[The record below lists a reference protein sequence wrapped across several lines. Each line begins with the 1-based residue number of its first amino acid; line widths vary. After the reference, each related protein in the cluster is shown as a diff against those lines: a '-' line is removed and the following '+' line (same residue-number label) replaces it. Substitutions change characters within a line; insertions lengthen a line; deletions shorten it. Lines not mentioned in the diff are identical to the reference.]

1 MAESFVSNSL
11 LALNTST
18 GRCFT
23 FSAAGSNKDGVF
35 TDLQYDEFQFRYVI
49 RVNPILCGLTDKILL
64 TTSRGAVACDWIAS
78 SPHEIVELGEL
89 DDKGIIIV
97 AEKRLRFQSGS
108 EDGLEA
114 PQFLFLY
121 LPFSNSASHGQFL
134 CVNLVLG
141 THIVLLDDFLE
152 ACIVKLRELGQVMN
166 IGYDI
171 T

>member
-1 MAESFVSNSL
+1 MAESLVSNSL

-23 FSAAGSNKDGVF
+23 LSVADSNKDGVF
-35 TDLQYDEFQFRYVI
+35 TDLKYNEFQFRDVI

-64 TTSRGAVACDWIAS
+64 TASRGAVAFDWVSS

-108 EDGLEA
+108 EDGFEA
-114 PQFLFLY
+114 PRFLFLY

-134 CVNLVLG
+134 CVNSVLG

-152 ACIVKLRELGQVMN
+152 ACIVELRELGQVMN
-166 IGYDI
+166 IGNNI

>member
-1 MAESFVSNSL
+1 MAESLVSNSL

-23 FSAAGSNKDGVF
+23 LSVAGSNKDGVF
-35 TDLQYDEFQFRYVI
+35 TDLKYNEFQFRDVI

-64 TTSRGAVACDWIAS
+64 TASRGAVAFDWVSS

-108 EDGLEA
+108 EDGFEA
-114 PQFLFLY
+114 PRFLFLY
-121 LPFSNSASHGQFL
+121 LPFSNSASLFL
-134 CVNLVLG
+134 CVNSVLG

-152 ACIVKLRELGQVMN
+152 ACIVELRELGQVMN
-166 IGYDI
+166 IGNNI